1 MSLLQVRRAVWFR
14 VYNQLVFVPQQTLTS
29 LVFIHYSR
37 RQLFPKCRKLAY
49 DARQQLAQ
57 VQNGVLSS
65 PNLVYDSL
73 DELSHQ
79 LDLMQQHLVHR
90 ETPAQRV
97 VWNRKILELRNEM
110 QSIRHQAERFDQQ
123 RNSNLRQLRDREE
136 LLTRRRRGG
145 GVGGFNSNGNSN
157 EQQQDLMHLAD
168 EAQSLQQSSL
178 MVDDLLSTGQAS
190 LMGLADQRS
199 RLRGV
204 RKVVSDMANRLGLTN
219 TTMRI
224 IERRDIT
231 DAYLVLAGTVVTC
244 VVIYFCYFHF
254 EK

>member
-1 MSLLQVRRAVWFR
+1 M
-14 VYNQLVFVPQQTLTS
+14 
-29 LVFIHYSR
+29 YSR
-37 RQLFPKCRKLAY
+37 IFLLKLFPKCRKLAY

-65 PNLVYDSL
+65 PSLVYDSL

-79 LDLMQQHLVHR
+79 LDLMQQHLVNR

-97 VWNRKILELRNEM
+97 VWNRKILELRNDM
-110 QSIRHQAERFDQQ
+110 QSIRHQVERYDQQ

-136 LLTRRRRGG
+136 LLTRRRGRGG
-145 GVGGFNSNGNSN
+145 RNGGSTTNNSNNN
-157 EQQQDLMHLAD
+157 EHQDLMHLAD

-190 LMGLADQRS
+190 LQGLSDQRS

-231 DAYLVLAGTVVTC
+231 DAYLVFAGMIVTC

>member
-1 MSLLQVRRAVWFR
+1 M
-14 VYNQLVFVPQQTLTS
+14 
-29 LVFIHYSR
+29 
-37 RQLFPKCRKLAY
+37 AY

-65 PNLVYDSL
+65 PTVVHDSL

-97 VWNRKILELRNEM
+97 VWNRKILELRNDM
-110 QSIRHQAERFDQQ
+110 QSIRHQVERYDQQ

-136 LLTRRRRGG
+136 LLTRRRGG
-145 GVGGFNSNGNSN
+145 GRNGSSTNNNSSN
-157 EQQQDLMHLAD
+157 KEHQDLMYLAD

-190 LMGLADQRS
+190 LQGLSDQRS

-231 DAYLVLAGTVVTC
+231 DAYLVFAGMVMTC
-244 VVIYFCYFHF
+244 LVIYFCYFHF